1 MGLVIGMDEAGF
13 GPNLGPLVVTVTAWE
28 VPGDPARYDFW
39 MSLAEAVSQTPLAAG
54 DDRRL
59 HVADSKQVYSP
70 ARGLAPLEES
80 VLAFLRLAGDHPP
93 TLGTLWERLGACAV
107 HEGPPEPWF
116 DGDGTALPLPF
127 TADARRIGSLSGS
140 AREALTAC
148 SVTLRSVVSD
158 VVLTE
163 RFNRLTQ
170 SLDSKGAALSHISL
184 RLLRSVWDPA
194 DDGPVLIVADKHGG
208 RNGYHAFIA
217 DVLDGQMVLCVREE
231 RESSRY
237 RVGRAE
243 LRFEARAERH
253 FPVAVAS
260 MVSKYV
266 RELSMEAF
274 NRFWQ
279 RHVPGVAPTKGYPA
293 DAKRFRRDI
302 AAAQQRLKI
311 PDSVLWRER

>member
-39 MSLAEAVSQTPLAAG
+39 TSLAAAVSQTPPDAG

-70 ARGLAPLEES
+70 ARGLSPLEES
-80 VLAFLRLAGDHPP
+80 VLSLLRMAGDPPP
-93 TLGTLWERLGACAV
+93 TLGALWERLGACVV
-107 HEGPPEPWF
+107 HEGPLEPWF
-116 DGDGTALPLPF
+116 DSDGTSLPLPF
-127 TADARRIGSLSGS
+127 AADDGHIEHLSGS
-140 AREALTAC
+140 ARETLSAC
-148 SVTLRSVVSD
+148 GVGLRSVVSD
-158 VVLTE
+158 VVFTE

-184 RLLRSVWDPA
+184 RLLRSVWDPD
-194 DDGPVLIVADKHGG
+194 DDGPVLVVADKHGG

-302 AAAQQRLKI
+302 AEVQRRLGI
-311 PDSVLWRER
+311 ADRVLWRER